1 MQSYLISILVA
12 CVEPIIIYGEGDNWD
27 YEYQW
32 VCEDKTVEGLQIK
45 AYQELP
51 YTKTETIDLFNR
63 FPVSEVS
70 GEQQPIYGNRFFLSW
85 PSSFLVWLKPPICF
99 TVVERTISFINLY
112 NSNTNRTLLALWYK
126 IYYAMDT

>member
-32 VCEDKTVEGLQIK
+32 VCEDKTAEGMQIK

-70 GEQQPIYGNRFFLSW
+70 GEQ
-85 PSSFLVWLKPPICF
+85 
-99 TVVERTISFINLY
+99 
-112 NSNTNRTLLALWYK
+112 
-126 IYYAMDT
+126 